1 MGIVHIDSVKQG
13 MVLSEDVKDISSRL
27 LLSKGRPI
35 HQNHIRIFKIWG
47 VTEVV
52 VDGAP
57 EDDATADPN
66 APVVDNAVATQQ
78 TNAIFR
84 NVDTDNPLMTE
95 LIRIAIGYRS
105 RIQHAP
111 IVQCKG
117 GIGIHDLSAAPIRS
131 EIITTLKSSKT
142 QLPELP
148 TLVSELNAIVNDP
161 HASAEAIAQVVNKSP
176 SLAALLLKIV
186 NSAFYG
192 FSTKIDSISRAVT
205 LIGVKEITT
214 LAIGVSALR
223 LFKDIPRD
231 LVDVASFFKHSFA
244 CGLIARMLAAHKNIQ
259 PPEQLFVAGLL
270 HDIGRLILLKH
281 FSDRYSELLRV
292 AASSESS
299 LYILE
304 KAQLGCRHTDVAKY
318 LIEAWKLPPSLADTI
333 YYHHRPSSA
342 RDAKRAAVVHLAD
355 MIAHGL
361 GLGSSGENAVPRY
374 DADAVKQLDILPSNL
389 ELIVRQ
395 AVHQLVFLDSMFQE
409 AALQ

>member
-27 LLSKGRPI
+27 LLSKGQPI
-35 HQNHIRIFKIWG
+35 QAKHVRIFKIWG
-47 VTEVV
+47 VTEVQV
-52 VDGAP
+52 ETEP
-57 EDDATADPN
+57 EDDARANADTT
-66 APVVDNAVATQQ
+66 PVDTTVATQQ
-78 TNAIFR
+78 TDAIFR
-84 NVDTDNPLMTE
+84 HVDTDNPLMSE
-95 LIRIAIGYRS
+95 LVRIAIGHRS
-105 RIQHAP
+105 RTPLEP
-111 IVQCKG
+111 IPKNNG
-117 GIGIHDLSAAPIRS
+117 GIYIQDLSEAPIRS
-131 EIITTLKSSKT
+131 EIVTILKSPKT

-148 TLVSELNAIVNDP
+148 TLVSELNEIVNDP

-205 LIGVKEITT
+205 LIGIKEITT

-223 LFKDIPRD
+223 LFKDIPSG

-259 PPEQLFVAGLL
+259 PPEQLFVSGLL

-281 FSDRYSELLRV
+281 FTGRYSELLHV
-292 AASSESS
+292 AASSDSA
-299 LYILE
+299 LYTLE

-318 LIEAWKLPPSLADTI
+318 LLETWKLPPSLADTVF
-333 YYHHRPSSA
+333 YHHRPSSA
-342 RDAKRAAVVHLAD
+342 RDVKRAAVVHLAD
-355 MIAHGL
+355 IIAHGL
-361 GLGSSGENAVPRY
+361 DLGNSGENCVPRY
-374 DADAVKQLDILPSNL
+374 DAGAVKQLDILPSNL

-395 AVHQLVFLDSMFQE
+395 AVHQLVFLDAMFQE
-409 AALQ
+409 GAMQ

>member
-27 LLSKGRPI
+27 LLSKGQPI
-35 HQNHIRIFKIWG
+35 HQKHIRIFKIWG
-47 VTEVV
+47 VTEIEVNTES
-52 VDGAP
+52 
-57 EDDATADPN
+57 EDDAPADPN
-66 APVVDNAVATQQ
+66 KPVADNTVITQQ
-78 TNAIFR
+78 TNAVFR
-84 NVDTDNPLMTE
+84 NVDRDTPLVSE
-95 LIRIAIGYRS
+95 LIRIAIAHRS
-105 RIQHAP
+105 RTQSEPIAHGQGGTCIQ
-111 IVQCKG
+111 
-117 GIGIHDLSAAPIRS
+117 DLSAAPIRS

-148 TLVSELNAIVNDP
+148 TLVSELNEIVNDP
-161 HASAEAIAQVVNKSP
+161 HASVEAIAQVVNKSP

-281 FSDRYSELLRV
+281 FSDRYSELLHV
-292 AASSESS
+292 AATSASS
-299 LYILE
+299 LYTLE

-318 LIEAWKLPPSLADTI
+318 LIETWKLPPSLADTI

-342 RDAKRAAVVHLAD
+342 RAVKRAAVVHLAD

-361 GLGSSGENAVPRY
+361 GLGNSGEHCVPRY
-374 DADAVKQLDILPSNL
+374 DAEAVKQLDILPSNL

-395 AVHQLVFLDSMFQE
+395 AVHQLVFLDAMFQE
-409 AALQ
+409 EALQ